1 MKKTLCGKSP
11 LILLLAAAAVNN
23 SSASAQQAA
32 SADWTVWGGDPGVSR
47 FSTLDQINTKNV
59 SRLKPAWIYDSGKFG
74 RSWEDTPLLINGL
87 LYVIDAGS
95 SDVVALEPETG
106 KQVWRHEAPKGE
118 ERDQRA
124 LAYWGGDGNMKPRLI
139 MTWGSSIYGIDPSS
153 GKSVSD
159 WPQQGFNIILPR
171 VQGVVQGDNLG
182 VGPIPDPGG
191 AASAGLAAGNGSG
204 ARPNGGGEGVGG
216 GEADKAAPVIYKNLI
231 IIASASGF
239 LPSPGR
245 PADVRAYDLRTGKL
259 AWQNRLVPD
268 PGQPGA
274 ESWADPDQVL
284 GSSSWGFLSLD
295 EATGTVYVLT
305 DSGSPDLVG
314 VWRPGDNKW
323 ADSTVALDAMTGKI
337 KWGFQ
342 NNRHDLW
349 DMDTMAAPVP
359 VTITK
364 GGKKLKAIVQSTKQG
379 QVWILNADTGQ
390 PVFGWT
396 NKPVVQSKVPGERTS
411 PTQPFPDGLSLA
423 KMSIDRDHL
432 SNLSTHSNADCKKVW
447 DEKKL
452 HNEGPYTPPSPTGW
466 TAMVPGAIGGID
478 WGGVSIDPDLGY
490 AITNVTNM
498 PTMVQLSSN
507 SRRATPGNNGWAFT
521 SGYVRFH
528 DADGRPCIS
537 GRQGEMIAI
546 NLNIG
551 KVAWRVP
558 FGDLIDEYGPRA
570 KGLGATNIGPSIVTR
585 GGVVFIG
592 AATDGK
598 FHAFDAK
605 TGRLAWQAKMSAS
618 SNAGPLTY
626 MGKDGRQYVVIAAGG
641 PGNAKRTTP
650 SDPYAF
656 HQTLVAFALPR
667 PGEKPIDIFTPYPK
681 RLAQPGDT
689 NMGPPQ

>member
-1 MKKTLCGKSP
+1 MKKTSRGKSP
-11 LILLLAAAAVNN
+11 HFFLLAAVALNI
-23 SSASAQQAA
+23 STASAQQAA
-32 SADWTVWGGDPGVSR
+32 SGDWKVWGGDPGVSH

-95 SDVVALEPETG
+95 SDVIALEPETG
-106 KQVWRHEAPKGE
+106 KQVWRHKAPDGKQ
-118 ERDQRA
+118 RDQRA
-124 LAYWGGDGNMKPRLI
+124 LAYWGGDGDMKPRLI
-139 MTWGSSIYGIDPSS
+139 MTWGGNIHGIDPST
-153 GKSVSD
+153 GKSSSD
-159 WPQQGFNIILPR
+159 WPSQGFNITLPR
-171 VQGVVQGDNLG
+171 IQGVAQGDNLG
-182 VGPIPDPGG
+182 AGPIPGPGG
-191 AASAGLAAGNGSG
+191 SVSSGVAAGNGGG
-204 ARPNGGGEGVGG
+204 ARPNGGGEGG
-216 GEADKAAPVIYKNLI
+216 GEAEKVPPVIYKNLAI
-231 IIASASGF
+231 VAGSSGF
-239 LPSPGR
+239 LPLPGR
-245 PADVRAYDLRTGKL
+245 PGDVRAYDLRTGKL
-259 AWQNRLVPD
+259 VWQNRLVPD

-274 ESWADPDQVL
+274 NSWADPDRVL
-284 GSSSWGFLSLD
+284 GSGSWGFLSLD
-295 EATGTVYVLT
+295 EATGTVYVPT

-342 NNRHDLW
+342 NNRHDVW

-364 GGKKLKAIVQSTKQG
+364 SGQKLKVIVQSTKQG
-379 QVWILNADTGQ
+379 HVWILNADTGQ
-390 PVFGWT
+390 PVFGWSE
-396 NKPVVQSKVPGERTS
+396 KPVPQSKVPGEKTL

-423 KMSIDRDHL
+423 KTSIDRDHL

-447 DEKKL
+447 DDKKL
-452 HNEGPYTPPSPTGW
+452 HNEGAYTPPSPSGW
-466 TAMVPGAIGGID
+466 TAMVPGALGGID

-490 AITNVTNM
+490 AITNVNNM
-498 PTMVQLSSN
+498 PTMVELSPN

-521 SGYVRFH
+521 SGYVRFR

-537 GRQGEMIAI
+537 GRQGEMVAI
-546 NLNIG
+546 NLNTG

-558 FGDLIDEYGPRA
+558 FGDLTDEYGPRA
-570 KGLGATNIGPSIVTR
+570 KGLGATNVGPSIVTR
-585 GGVVFIG
+585 GGVAFIG

-598 FHAFDAK
+598 FHAFDTK
-605 TGRLAWQAKMSAS
+605 TGRLLWQARMSAS

-667 PGEKPIDIFTPYPK
+667 PGEKPIDIVTPYPK
-681 RLAQPGDT
+681 RLPQSGDA
-689 NMGPPQ
+689 NMGQPQ